1 MVSQKDLL
9 NGVEVLPFKIAAYNK
24 KNKRMEFFG
33 VPGGAPKEDF
43 DFISGSR
50 MRKMAKAGEN

>member
-1 MVSQKDLL
+1 LL

-33 VPGGAPKEDF
+33 APGGAPKEDF